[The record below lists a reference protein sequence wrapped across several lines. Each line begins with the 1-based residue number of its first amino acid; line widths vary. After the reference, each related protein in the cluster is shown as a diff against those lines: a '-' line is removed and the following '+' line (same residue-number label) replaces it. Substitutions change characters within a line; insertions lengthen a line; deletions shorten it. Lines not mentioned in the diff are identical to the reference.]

1 MAEGLDIY
9 TKYQSV
15 EDWGAVR
22 RSGRTFAYFKGTD
35 GMTTRDTANWP
46 QAAKAAGIACGLYGY
61 AQPGSAAD
69 QYDLL
74 LRTAR
79 SRNALDL
86 SPALDLEDP
95 FVPGNTAAQFAIAW
109 LRRAVDAGQI
119 PVFYAND
126 SMMGYLLA
134 TVRNSIPSV
143 WPWIARYGARPKNA
157 FRTWQ
162 HSSSGVVPG
171 IKASGVDLNTGD
183 APVIVGPGPAPR
195 PTPTPTPIPGGR
207 LTVAQMEEAMFNP
220 VIHGPTPIV
229 KDGGGPGKDTQI
241 EFAYQLVPPCGGQ
254 LIVQPLDDKTCFFGN
269 AEPAA
274 PVGCWGPGGGM
285 GGGHSVV
292 PAGKWKDGTERRAD
306 WNNAQAYE
314 VPKGTTRVTYSL
326 SSNGRTAV
334 MFVPSYLLG

>member
-1 MAEGLDIY
+1 MADGIDVY
-9 TKYQSV
+9 TKYQNV
-15 EDWGAVR
+15 RDWAAVR
-22 RSGRTFAYFKGTD
+22 RSGKTFAYLKGTD
-35 GMTTRDTANWP
+35 GMTTRDTSNWP
-46 QAAKAAGIACGLYGY
+46 ALARAAGIAVGLYGY
-61 AQPGSAAD
+61 AQPGSAGD

-79 SRNALDL
+79 ARNALDL

-109 LRRAVDAGQI
+109 LRRAEASGQI

-126 SMMGYLLA
+126 SMMSYIGA
-134 TVRNSIPSV
+134 TVRNAVSGT
-143 WPWIARYGARPKNA
+143 WPWIARYGARPKNP

-171 IKASGVDLNTGD
+171 ITASGVDLNTGD
-183 APVIVGPGPAPR
+183 APVIVGPPPAPGPSPA
-195 PTPTPTPIPGGR
+195 PTPTPAPGGR
-207 LTVAQMEEAMFNP
+207 LTIAQMEDGMFDP
-220 VIHGPTPIV
+220 VIHQKTPIDAQGNQV
-229 KDGGGPGKDTQI
+229 EKGW
-241 EFAYQLVPPCGGQ
+241 QLVLPCGGQ
-254 LIVQPLDDKTCFFGN
+254 LVVQPLDDQICFFGN
-269 AEPAA
+269 PDPAP
-274 PVGCWGPGGGM
+274 PVYCWGPGGGS

-292 PAGKWKDGTERRAD
+292 PSAKWLGNSERRAD

-314 VPKGTTRVTYSL
+314 VPKGTTRVAYQL

>member
-1 MAEGLDIY
+1 MADGIDVY
-9 TKYQSV
+9 TKYQNV
-15 EDWGAVR
+15 RDWGAVR
-22 RSGRTFAYFKGTD
+22 RSGRTFAYMKGTD
-35 GMTTRDTANWP
+35 GMTVRDTSNWP
-46 QAAKAAGIACGLYGY
+46 AAARAAGIAVGLYGY

-95 FVPGNTAAQFAIAW
+95 FVPGNAAAQFAIAW
-109 LRRAVDAGQI
+109 LRRAQANSQI

-126 SMMGYLLA
+126 SMMSYILA
-134 TVRNSIPSV
+134 TVRSAVSGV
-143 WPWIARYGARPKNA
+143 WPWIARYGAAPKNSY
-157 FRTWQ
+157 RTWQ

-171 IKASGVDLNTGD
+171 ITAAGVDLNTGD
-183 APVIVGPGPAPR
+183 APIIVGPPPGPGPG
-195 PTPTPTPIPGGR
+195 PTPNPIPGGR
-207 LTVAQMEEAMFNP
+207 LTVAQMEEAAMFDP
-220 VIHGPTPIV
+220 VIYQKTPIDD
-229 KDGGGPGKDTQI
+229 KGGQVEKGWQV
-241 EFAYQLVPPCGGQ
+241 VPPCGGQ
-254 LIVQPLDDKTCFFGN
+254 LIVQPLDDQVCFFGN
-269 AEPAA
+269 PDPEA
-274 PVGCWGPGGGM
+274 PVYCWGPGGGK

-292 PAGKWKDGTERRAD
+292 PSSAWTGNSERRAT

-314 VPKGTTRVTYSL
+314 VPKGTTRVSYQL

>member
-1 MAEGLDIY
+1 MADGIDVY
-9 TKYQSV
+9 VKYQNV
-15 EDWGAVR
+15 RDWNAVR
-22 RSGRTFAYFKGTD
+22 ASGKTFAYFKGTD

-46 QAAKAAGIACGLYGY
+46 AAAKAAGIACGLYGY

-74 LRTAR
+74 RRTAQQR
-79 SRNALDL
+79 GAHDL

-95 FVPGNTAAQFAIAW
+95 FVPGNAAAQFAIAW
-109 LRRAVDAGQI
+109 LRRAEAAGEI

-126 SMMGYLLA
+126 SMMSYILP
-134 TVRNSIPSV
+134 TVRNAVSGV
-143 WPWIARYGARPKNA
+143 WPWIARYGARPKNS

-171 IKASGVDLNTGD
+171 ITASGVDLNTGD
-183 APVIVGPGPAPR
+183 APVIAGPGPAPSPTPV
-195 PTPTPTPIPGGR
+195 PTPTPGGR
-207 LTVAQMEEAMFNP
+207 LTVAQMEEAMFDP
-220 VIHGPTPIV
+220 VIYGPTPIV

-241 EFAYQLVPPCGGQ
+241 EKGWQLVLPCGGQ
-254 LIVQPLDDKTCFFGN
+254 LVVQPLDDQVCFFGN
-269 AEPAA
+269 PDPEA
-274 PVGCWGPGGGM
+274 PVYCWGPGGGK

-292 PAGKWKDGTERRAD
+292 PAGGWTGNSERRAT

-314 VPKGTTRVTYSL
+314 VPKGTTRVSYQL

>member
-15 EDWGAVR
+15 TDWGAVR

-35 GMTTRDTANWP
+35 GLTTRDTKNWP
-46 QAAKAAGIACGLYGY
+46 AAAKAAGIACGLYGY
-61 AQPGSAAD
+61 AQFGSAAD

-79 SRNALDL
+79 SRGAVDL

-95 FVPGNTAAQFAIAW
+95 FVPGNTATQFAIAW

-126 SMMGYLLA
+126 SMMSYLLA
-134 TVRNSIPSV
+134 TVRNSVPSV
-143 WPWIARYGARPKNA
+143 WPWIARYGARPKNP

-162 HSSSGVVPG
+162 HSSSGQVPG
-171 IKASGVDLNTGD
+171 IQASGVDLNTGD
-183 APVIVGPGPAPR
+183 APIVIVGGGGGTPAPGPK
-195 PTPTPTPIPGGR
+195 PTPGAR
-207 LTVAQMEEAMFNP
+207 LTIAQMEEYAMDP
-220 VIHGPTPIV
+220 VIYGPTPIV

-241 EFAYQLVPPCGGQ
+241 EKGWQVIPPCGGQ
-254 LIVQPLDDKTCFFGN
+254 LIVQPIDDKMCFFGN
-269 AEPAA
+269 PDPEP
-274 PVGCWGPGGGM
+274 PVYCWGPGGGK

-292 PAGKWKDGTERRAD
+292 PANQWQDGSERRAT
-306 WNNAQAYE
+306 WNNAQAYD
-314 VPKGTTRVTYSL
+314 VPKGTTRVAYQL
-326 SSNGRTAV
+326 SSNGRTSV
-334 MFVPSYLLG
+334 QFVPSYLLG